1 MTYNYYWNHRGYKNY
16 LCLHVCVHVALGTGW
31 KFPQEPIMSTKK
43 AAQLSCVGAI
53 FSHFPSRSKK
63 YDSRSEKTNQSG
75 GKIYKS
81 GVRIRSQYQHSARL
95 ASNKPIINVKMVRA
109 ADKYYNFPANQRLC
123 AREWS
128 VCVCERLLSESI
140 FIIGT
145 FLSLFINKIRI

>member
-1 MTYNYYWNHRGYKNY
+1 MRLDVNSHRKQSVNIDN
-16 LCLHVCVHVALGTGW
+16 LGV
-31 KFPQEPIMSTKK
+31 
-43 AAQLSCVGAI
+43 LS
-53 FSHFPSRSKK
+53 SHFPSRSEK
-63 YDSRSEKTNQSG
+63 YDSRSVHRRRINQEA
-75 GKIYKS
+75 KS
-81 GVRIRSQYQHSARL
+81 IRAACIRSQYQHSARL

-123 AREWS
+123 ARASGRESEARES